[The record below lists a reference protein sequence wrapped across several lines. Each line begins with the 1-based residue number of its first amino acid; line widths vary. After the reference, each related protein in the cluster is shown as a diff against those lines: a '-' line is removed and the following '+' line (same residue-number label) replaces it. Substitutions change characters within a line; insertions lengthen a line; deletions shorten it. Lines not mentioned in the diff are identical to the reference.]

1 MFAVAL
7 GSIYQISNQVFAPVM
22 PVEFPYANCAEGLTT
37 LHSTIAEGRRFAD
50 RHADGASSGSEYS
63 LRQFRQRLKVTWQHR
78 ERIANL
84 CGNSKKERR
93 ALATIER
100 LRYAEEH
107 GVRFRAAEIL
117 PLRLAAEQALQ
128 SAQATP

>member
-7 GSIYQISNQVFAPVM
+7 GSIYQISDQVFAPVTL
-22 PVEFPYANCAEGLTT
+22 VEFPYANCAEGLTA
-37 LHSTIAEGRRFAD
+37 LHGTIADGRQFAD
-50 RHADGASSGSEYS
+50 RHTDDAPSGSELP
-63 LRQFRQRLKVTWQHR
+63 LRQFRQRLKTTWRHR
-78 ERIANL
+78 DRIANVCRDSAKGL
-84 CGNSKKERR
+84 R